1 MAYGD
6 SSGFIIISLSII
18 LIIFSCIC
26 WYKIFEKMGIEGW
39 KIFIPVY
46 NVYLMCEYLIGANK
60 GWMCVLMF
68 IPIVGAIF
76 TLYLYFKLCQ
86 SFGYGLMFLI
96 GFLVLNPIFIGVL
109 GLGDCYYS
117 DMTS

>member
-39 KIFIPVY
+39 KAFIPVY
-46 NVYLMCEYLIGANK
+46 VVYL
-60 GWMCVLMF
+60 
-68 IPIVGAIF
+68 
-76 TLYLYFKLCQ
+76 LC
-86 SFGYGLMFLI
+86 
-96 GFLVLNPIFIGVL
+96 
-109 GLGDCYYS
+109 
-117 DMTS
+117 

>member
-39 KIFIPVY
+39 KAFIPVY
-46 NVYLMCEYLIGANK
+46 DVYLMCEYLIGAQK
-60 GWMCVLMF
+60 GWMCILTF
-68 IPIVGAIF
+68 IPIVGTIF